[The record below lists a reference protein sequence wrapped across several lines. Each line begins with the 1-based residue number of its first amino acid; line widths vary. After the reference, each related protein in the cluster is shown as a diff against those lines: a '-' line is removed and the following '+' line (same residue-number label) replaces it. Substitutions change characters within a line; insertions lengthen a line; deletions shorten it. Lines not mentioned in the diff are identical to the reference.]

1 MPEEHGEPLTT
12 QRIPATRSGALTG
25 TRDTPPPYP
34 LTRPAAPGS
43 ERATRYAGA
52 ISLAAALGGTL
63 LCAAGTRGPAAR

>member
-12 QRIPATRSGALTG
+12 QRMPAARSGALTG
-25 TRDTPPPYP
+25 TRDTTPHP

>member
-1 MPEEHGEPLTT
+1 MPGESREPSTT
-12 QRIPATRSGALTG
+12 QRMPAARPGALTG
-25 TRDTPPPYP
+25 TRATPPP
-34 LTRPAAPGS
+34 LTRPAAAGS

>member
-1 MPEEHGEPLTT
+1 MPKEHGEPLTT
-12 QRIPATRSGALTG
+12 RRIPATRSGALTG
-25 TRDTPPPYP
+25 TRDTPPHP
-34 LTRPAAPGS
+34 LNRPAAPGS